1 MKRIII
7 LGSTGSIG
15 QQTLDVLRRFRDRA
29 QVVGLAGGRNT
40 TLLEKQIAEFGPE
53 MACSAA
59 EGGLAGASGVEVVS
73 LVEMVSRQGVDLVLV
88 ATSGKAGLEPTL
100 AAIRSKKQVAL
111 ANKEVLVMAG
121 AIVMGEARRH
131 GVEVLP
137 VDSEHSAIWQCL
149 RGEEGNGIR
158 RLILTA
164 SGGPFRSRS
173 KEELAR
179 VTPEQ
184 ALAHPTWQMGSKVT
198 VDSATLMNKGME
210 IIEAH
215 WLFGVPYD
223 EIEVIIHRQSIIHSM
238 VEFVDGSIKA
248 QMSLPDMRL
257 PIQHALSYP
266 ERWQSDYHRDLDF
279 RQVANLDFE
288 EVDMQRFPCLRLAM
302 EAGRKGGTYP
312 AVASAADEVAV
323 ELFLDKRIGFADIPK
338 LIENTLSA
346 HGGTDNPSLD
356 HILAADAWARDA
368 ARSAATH

>member
-1 MKRIII
+1 
-7 LGSTGSIG
+7 
-15 QQTLDVLRRFRDRA
+15 
-29 QVVGLAGGRNT
+29 
-40 TLLEKQIAEFGPE
+40 

-73 LVEMVSRQGVDLVLV
+73 LVEMASHQGVDLVVV

-100 AAIRSKKQVAL
+100 AAIRSKKQIAL

-131 GVEVLP
+131 GVEVFP

-164 SGGPFRSRS
+164 SGGPFRNRS

-179 VTPEQ
+179 VTPEE
-184 ALAHPTWQMGSKVT
+184 ALAHPTWQMGPKVT

-248 QMSLPDMRL
+248 QLSLPDMRL

-288 EVDMQRFPCLRLAM
+288 EVDVRRFPCLRLAM
-302 EAGRKGGTYP
+302 EAGKKGGTYP

-323 ELFLDKRIGFADIPK
+323 ELFLDKRIGFTDIPK

-368 ARSAATH
+368 ARSTATH